1 MPPSPDTE
9 VSVHRELLHLALKN
23 STRSVPLQLVAV
35 AIVVAFGIEAGT
47 TWAPITAAILGLSV
61 AVWRYS
67 LSQRYGMGVELSE
80 DRVLLATWELEG
92 NSALAGLLWVTCS
105 FGIYP
110 DLVGT
115 RATTYVVIA
124 IGSIATAAL
133 FMSLVGRSFTWL
145 VSLSMG
151 SVVAISLV
159 DERVRSWPLA
169 ILIAIFGWTMVRAS
183 REVSD
188 ATSKAIRHGLEEDRA
203 NATLLQAKEA
213 AEAANMAKSQFL
225 ATMSHE
231 IRTPMNGV
239 LGSLD
244 LLRHSELDPHQRELV
259 NTAVQSGISLMEILN
274 DVLDHSKIEAGKLN
288 LAHAS
293 MSIPALVASVIAL
306 FRANAEN
313 KGLSLLIHLD
323 PNVPAW
329 VIGDAQRLKQVL
341 LNLLGNAIKFTERGS
356 VLLSVVAEEAP
367 IGHAGVRFEVK
378 DTGIGVAAES
388 LTLLFQPFHQV
399 RGEGKKRA
407 GGTGL
412 GLAISQRIA
421 AAMGSRIEVESS
433 SGVGSRFW
441 FSALFE
447 VDSTQT
453 HPAPLDSAMGGL
465 DGDSVFLGTALV
477 VEDNDVNRMIARE
490 MLQALGMQVVEA
502 ADGMQALDAIEARAF
517 DLVLMDCFMPVL
529 DGYSTAREIR
539 RREAALS
546 LGRMP
551 IVAVTANAFGEDAEQ
566 ALAAGMDAH
575 LAKPYTR
582 GQLREVL
589 RAWL

>member
-313 KGLSLLIHLD
+313 KGLSLLIHLE
-323 PNVPAW
+323 PERA
-329 VIGDAQRLKQVL
+329 RLGHRRCAAAEAGAPEPV
-341 LNLLGNAIKFTERGS
+341 GNAIKFTERGS

-367 IGHAGVRFEVK
+367 IGHAEVRFEVK

-399 RGEGKKRA
+399 AAKARSGPVAPGSGSPSVSALPLRWGPASRLKAARA
-407 GGTGL
+407 WAPGF
-412 GLAISQRIA
+412 
-421 AAMGSRIEVESS
+421 GSRHSS
-433 SGVGSRFW
+433 KWTR
-441 FSALFE
+441 
-447 VDSTQT
+447 
-453 HPAPLDSAMGGL
+453 
-465 DGDSVFLGTALV
+465 
-477 VEDNDVNRMIARE
+477 RR
-490 MLQALGMQVVEA
+490 
-502 ADGMQALDAIEARAF
+502 R
-517 DLVLMDCFMPVL
+517 
-529 DGYSTAREIR
+529 IR
-539 RREAALS
+539 RRSILRWGVS
-546 LGRMP
+546 
-551 IVAVTANAFGEDAEQ
+551 TAIRFSSERPWSSKTTTSIG
-566 ALAAGMDAH
+566 
-575 LAKPYTR
+575 
-582 GQLREVL
+582 
-589 RAWL
+589 